1 MMPLRNLRRVG
12 YTAAL
17 LVFGLLAWGSSGM
30 SQAPETDP
38 RFIGPPKNLKVLRVS
53 KPQDLRTIMEH
64 FNDSLGVTCTFCHN
78 RDDFSKETPHI
89 ATARMMIQIVAKI
102 NKEIFTW
109 ESPPRA
115 TCNMCHNGRVDPPL
129 NPATPRGLGQAAVL
143 RNALPIE

>member
-1 MMPLRNLRRVG
+1 
-12 YTAAL
+12 
-17 LVFGLLAWGSSGM
+17 M

-38 RFIGPPKNLKVLRVS
+38 RFTTPPKNLKVLRIS
-53 KPQDLRTIMEH
+53 KPQDLRPIMEH

-89 ATARMMIQIVAKI
+89 AKARVMIQMVAKI

-109 ESPPRA
+109 DSPPRA
-115 TCNMCHNGRVDPPL
+115 TCNMCHNGRVE
-129 NPATPRGLGQAAVL
+129 PAINAPTPRGLGQAAAL